1 VITSPE
7 QLASENLSKEELIS
21 RINGM
26 LDKAY
31 SIRGSLLK
39 KSISLADQALELS
52 RAINDKR
59 CLSRSQSIRSLCL
72 MITGAY
78 KESMEAAEEA
88 INNYESIGDEKG
100 VADAK
105 YNIAGI
111 YYKTDNP
118 NIGLVFLKE
127 CLVTYEKLEDNHNIS
142 RVQKAIGTIYE
153 YFGDQKSAVNAY
165 ERAIEAGIS
174 SGDPNLETN
183 AYNPLSGIYLN
194 SGHVNK
200 ALDMVQKSIDMK
212 RQTGDVRGLG
222 FALYGRGKVY
232 SRMDMD
238 QDAEN
243 DYLAALE
250 IHEQVND
257 PLGISMTYNKIAELY
272 IKMER
277 LSKAKEIIADK
288 LIASEQ
294 TNSVKLISFKAYHL
308 LYVIAKKEKDHE
320 SAVKYLELHLAEK
333 ESVINAKTLKVIES
347 YEMIN
352 RMKSLEKE
360 AELHREK
367 ADVIQKKN
375 LELDSFFHRITHDL
389 KSPVTVL
396 KRIEYVMQEE
406 GDVSTY
412 QDVQADFTDQVR
424 NLEHIMDELVRI
436 TRMNH
441 LSEIKEEIDFEKLI
455 FDCINSYKF
464 LVNFDSVRIDRHV
477 EKGISFTAEWALV
490 NAIFQSLIENAIK
503 FADLEKP
510 QPKVSIS
517 VKKKTGQLILSV
529 VDNGLGMS
537 EAAMASLQ
545 DMLYRP
551 NKQIKGEGLGLF
563 ILYRAVENLGG
574 KINFKSTLGTGTTF
588 DIHLPSI

>member
-1 VITSPE
+1 MITSPE

>member
-1 VITSPE
+1 
-7 QLASENLSKEELIS
+7 
-21 RINGM
+21 M

>member
-1 VITSPE
+1 MITSPE

-545 DMLYRP
+545 DMFYRP

>member
-1 VITSPE
+1 MITSPE

-545 DMLYRP
+545 DMFYRP

-588 DIHLPSI
+588 DIHFPSI